1 MCCGIDAWRFGN
13 IGCTFAATAMHLSDP
28 CCLQVCCGAYHSAA
42 LSADGRLFTW
52 GDGLCGKLG
61 HGDLASCSEPRQ
73 VEVLGSHRVLG
84 VACGTWHTA
93 CIATQRPPDDG
104 AGGTSGMAP
113 LVRANSSAG
122 ITMQH
127 VPPTAGQVG
136 CLSWEA

>member
-1 MCCGIDAWRFGN
+1 
-13 IGCTFAATAMHLSDP
+13 MHLSDP

-113 LVRANSSAG
+113 LMRANSSAG
-122 ITMQH
+122 ITVQH